1 LLLRAGNTGN
11 NGRNAFSAAA
21 AAAKHKASDQFKA
34 TWRHEI

>member
-34 TWRHEI
+34 T